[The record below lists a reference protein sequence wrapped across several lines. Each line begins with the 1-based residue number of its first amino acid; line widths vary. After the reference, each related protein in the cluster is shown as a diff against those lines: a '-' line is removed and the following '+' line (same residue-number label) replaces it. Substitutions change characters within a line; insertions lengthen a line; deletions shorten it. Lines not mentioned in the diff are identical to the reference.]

1 MRLVRFGARGK
12 EKPGILT
19 GGKTRLDLSGHFADW
34 NSEFFAEHGL
44 QKLAEIASAL
54 SGSLP
59 LVPESERWAAPIA
72 RPGKVICIGLNYSD
86 HAKESGMPVPAE
98 PIVFLKAS
106 NTVVGPYDEVLIPR
120 MSEKTDW
127 EVELGVVIGREA
139 RYVESV
145 EAAAAHIGGYCIS
158 HDVSERAFQLER
170 GGQWTKGKSC
180 DTFNPLGPWL
190 ATQEEIADPANLAMG
205 LKVNGESKQQRQYL
219 DDDLQSRLPDSL
231 PFAVHDSGARGFD
244 FNGNAAGGGSGVQ
257 TSRNISRPAMLWIWR
272 SMDWAVSGRSLP
284 TPEELSAVQQ
294 RGVRLRAR
302 RQSGG
307 AQALL

>member
-1 MRLVRFGARGK
+1 MRLVRFGPKGK

-19 GGKTRLDLSGHFADW
+19 GQNIRLDLSGRFADW
-34 NSEFFAEHGL
+34 NSKFFAEDGL
-44 QKLAEIASAL
+44 QKLAEVAASQA
-54 SGSLP
+54 SSLAA
-59 LVPESERWAAPIA
+59 VPESERWGAPVA

-98 PIVFLKAS
+98 PIVFLKAA

-127 EVELGVVIGREA
+127 EVELGVVVGSEA

-145 EAAAAHIGGYCIS
+145 EFAAAHIGGYCIS

-190 ATQEEIADPANLAMG
+190 ATPDEIADPANLAMG
-205 LKVNGESKQQRQYL
+205 LKVNGESKQRGNTSTMIFNPAYLIHYLSQFMTLEPGDLISTGTPPGVGLGFKPPQYLKAGDVVDLTIEGLGSQRQV
-219 DDDLQSRLPDSL
+219 
-231 PFAVHDSGARGFD
+231 FA
-244 FNGNAAGGGSGVQ
+244 NA
-257 TSRNISRPAMLWIWR
+257 
-272 SMDWAVSGRSLP
+272 
-284 TPEELSAVQQ
+284 
-294 RGVRLRAR
+294 
-302 RQSGG
+302 
-307 AQALL
+307 